1 MAMTVADY
9 MYKLVRPQAGKI
21 GLNVC
26 NMEVTKP
33 LIAQMSGKEPHIIQ
47 LSGTTNASLDQ
58 AQLVFSSGEG
68 KSRTE
73 HAKCTVAYGD
83 GSAWLAEWQRNAYL
97 IRARIEGLKKS
108 VDAGGAHRI
117 FRGMAYKLFAALVQ
131 YDKKFRGME
140 EVILDSAE
148 LEATAHVAFQTTE
161 ADGNFF
167 CSPYWIDSV
176 AHLSGFIVNA
186 SDAVDSTN
194 QVYVSH
200 GWESMRFAQ
209 PLSADKTYQSYV
221 KMQPAAGKMMAG
233 DIYVFDGDTIIG
245 VVGGLKFQC
254 IPRAVLNTF
263 LPPPGVPQAPRKIAV
278 EAPLQVKIPTT
289 IETSKNQ
296 VVVSNDTAKLVVSV
310 TNRALTIIAEE
321 VGISTD
327 ELADAIDFADLGV
340 DSLMSLSISGRMR
353 EELELTVQSSLFIDF
368 PTVGQLKGFLAQF
381 DSEISIDD
389 MESQTPVSGSTT
401 PELESAS
408 RTPKHEDGPP
418 TPPSSTASPDVGVLV
433 EEVSS
438 APKLAALGMD
448 QSMSMSL
455 HKGMQEKTGLALP
468 LLIPDNLN
476 VQYLE
481 EALNPSGQSVK
492 VSAPHRSATSV
503 LLQGNPRKSSKTL
516 FLIPD
521 GSGSATSYIAIPDL
535 SLKVAVFGLNSPF
548 MKCPEEYDCGVVGI
562 AAMFLI
568 ELRRRQPHGPY
579 LIGGWSA
586 GGVVAYEAAQQLLQ
600 AGEVVEKLLLID
612 TPCPLIIE
620 PLPSSLHR
628 FFNTIGLLGDGLR
641 SERKIPSWLLPHF
654 AASVTALSTYTGTKM
669 DPAKAPKTLAIW
681 CRDGV
686 CKYPSDPR
694 PDPYPYGHAQWLL
707 ENRVDFG
714 PQQWDAYIPM
724 EKFSTASMP
733 GNHFTMMREPNV
745 GSRCPLYFIL
755 HETC

>member
-9 MYKLVRPQAGKI
+9 LYKLVRPNTQKI
-21 GLNVC
+21 ELNVC

-33 LIAQMSGKEPHIIQ
+33 LIAQMSGQEPHIVR
-47 LSGTTNASLDQ
+47 LSATTNASLEQ
-58 AQLVFSSGEG
+58 AHLVFSTGEG

-73 HAKCTVAYGD
+73 HAKCTVVYGD
-83 GSAWLAEWQRNAYL
+83 GAAWLAEWQRNAYL
-97 IRARIEGLKKS
+97 IRARIEGLRKS

-176 AHLSGFIVNA
+176 SHLSGFIVNA

-254 IPRAVLNTF
+254 IPRAILNTF
-263 LPPPGVPQAPRKIAV
+263 LPPGGVQQSAKAQKIAI
-278 EAPLQVKIPTT
+278 ERPLQVKIPAT
-289 IETSKNQ
+289 IETPKSK
-296 VVVSNDTAKLVVSV
+296 VVVSNDTAKLFVSI
-310 TNRALTIIAEE
+310 TNRALNIIAEE
-321 VGISTD
+321 VGVSTD
-327 ELADAIDFADLGV
+327 ELADPIDFADLGV

-353 EELELTVQSSLFIDF
+353 EELELTVQSSLFIDY
-368 PTVGQLKGFLAQF
+368 PTVGQLKGFLAQY
-381 DSEISIDD
+381 DSEISMHEI
-389 MESQTPVSGSTT
+389 ESQNTTSGSTT
-401 PELESAS
+401 PELESAT
-408 RTPKHEDGPP
+408 RTPKHEEDGPP
-418 TPPSSTASPDVGVLV
+418 TPPSSTSAPDVGVLV
-433 EEVSS
+433 EEVAS
-438 APKLAALGMD
+438 APKLAALGID

-455 HKGMQEKTGLALP
+455 HKAMQEKNGPPFP
-468 LLIPDNLN
+468 LLVQDNLN

-481 EALNPSGQSVK
+481 EALNPSGQTYK

-516 FLIPD
+516 FLMPD
-521 GSGSATSYIAIPDL
+521 GGGSATSYIGIPDL
-535 SLKVAVFGLNSPF
+535 SPEIAVFGLNSPF
-548 MKCPEEYDCGVVGI
+548 MKCPEEYNCGVAGI

-579 LIGGWSA
+579 LLGGWSA
-586 GGVVAYEAAQQLLQ
+586 GGVVAFEAAQQLLQ
-600 AGEVVEKLLLID
+600 AGEHVEKLILID

-620 PLPSSLHR
+620 ALPSSLHR

-654 AASVTALSTYTGTKM
+654 AASVTALSQYTATKM
-669 DPAKAPKTLAIW
+669 NPAKAPKTLAIW

-707 ENRVDFG
+707 ENRIDFG
-714 PQQWDAYIPM
+714 PQQWDAFIPV
-724 EKFSTASMP
+724 ENITTTSIP
-733 GNHFTMMREPNV
+733 GNHFTMMRDPNV
-745 GSRCPLYFIL
+745 G
-755 HETC
+755 